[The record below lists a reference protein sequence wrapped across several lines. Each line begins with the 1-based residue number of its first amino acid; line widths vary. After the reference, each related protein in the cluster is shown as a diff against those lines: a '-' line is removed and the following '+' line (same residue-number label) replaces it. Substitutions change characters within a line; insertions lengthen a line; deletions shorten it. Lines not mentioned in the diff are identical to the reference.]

1 MAKPSTRQ
9 ELIDYCLRQLGE
21 PVLEVNVD
29 EDQIED
35 LVDDAIQYFQ
45 ERHMD
50 GVERMFL
57 KHQVSQWEIDAAR
70 TKQVGSIGI
79 HSQSFNGGAS
89 GIVRV
94 GTANTVGVV
103 TTPGS
108 IVLPNH
114 GLATGTQI
122 FYSLGVGATSI
133 GIRSDTVLAG
143 VGTTSFLGIGTDSVE
158 LYAIASGRNEIQVA
172 ASLADAKAG
181 TAISFTSVGVGSTHF
196 ITTKTEYTEA
206 RNYIEIPDHVI
217 GVNGIFRFDDN
228 TISQNMFSIS
238 YQIFLND
245 VYNFSSV
252 ELLTY
257 SMVKEYL
264 ETIQFLISPDKKV
277 RYNKRGNRLYIDMDW
292 QSQTANDYLVIDCYR
307 ILDPSSN
314 AEVYNDSFLKRYLTS
329 LIKRQWGQNLMKFQG
344 VQLPGGITL
353 NGRQLY
359 EDALRELAEL
369 QQRMTFDYELPPL
382 DMIG

>member
-70 TKQVGSIGI
+70 TKEVASSGI
-79 HSQSFNGGAS
+79 HSQSFNGSNNQG
-89 GIVRV
+89 VLNL
-94 GTANTVGVV
+94 NT
-103 TTPGS
+103 GS
-108 IVLPNH
+108 IVLPHH
-114 GLATGTQI
+114 GLTTGTQI
-122 FYSLGVGATSI
+122 FYSVGVGASSI
-133 GIRSDTVLAG
+133 GIGTSTVLAG
-143 VGTTSFLGIGTDSVE
+143 VGATTVLYSSGAGQE
-158 LYAIASGRNEIQVA
+158 LYAIADSRNEIRVA
-172 ASLADAKAG
+172 ATLADAKAG
-181 TAISFTSVGVGSTHF
+181 IGITLTGVGIGSTHF
-196 ITTKTEYTEA
+196 ISTKTEFLEA

-228 TISQNMFSIS
+228 TISQNMFSVS

-277 RYNKRGNRLYIDMDW
+277 RFNKRGNRLYIDMDW
-292 QSQTANDYLVIDCYR
+292 QSQTAGDYLVIDCYR
-307 ILDPSSN
+307 ILDPTSN
-314 AEVYNDSFLKRYLTS
+314 SEVYNDSFLKKYLTA

>member
-29 EDQIED
+29 EDQIDD
-35 LVDDAIQYFQ
+35 LVDDALQYFQ

-57 KHQVSQWEIDAAR
+57 KHQVQQWEIDAAR
-70 TKQVGSIGI
+70 TKQVGSVGI
-79 HSQSFNGGAS
+79 HSQSFSSETGVS
-89 GIVRV
+89 T
-94 GTANTVGVV
+94 TANN
-103 TTPGS
+103 

-122 FYSLGVGATSI
+122 FYSVGAGVTPI
-133 GIRSDTVLAG
+133 GIGTTASVVLAG
-143 VGTTSFLGIGTDSVE
+143 VGTTAFLGIGTDSVE
-158 LYAIASGRNEIQVA
+158 LYAIADNRNEIRVA
-172 ASLADAKAG
+172 ATAADAKAG
-181 TAISFTSVGVGSTHF
+181 TAITFTSTGIGSTHF

-206 RNYIEIPDHVI
+206 RNYIEIPEHI
-217 GVNGIFRFDDN
+217 MGVQGIFRFDDN

-252 ELLTY
+252 ELLNYT
-257 SMVKEYL
+257 MVKSYL
-264 ETIQFLISPDKKV
+264 ETIQFLVSPDKKV
-277 RYNKRGNRLYIDMDW
+277 RFNKRGNRLYIDMDW
-292 QSQTANDYLVIDCYR
+292 ASQTAGDYLVIDCYR
-307 ILDPSSN
+307 LLDPSTYS
-314 AEVYNDSFLKRYLTS
+314 EVYNDSFLKKYLTS
-329 LIKRQWGQNLMKFQG
+329 LIKRQWGQNLIKFQG
-344 VQLPGGITL
+344 VQLPGGTTL

-359 EDALRELAEL
+359 DDANAELAAL
-369 QQRMTFDYELPPL
+369 QQRMSFDYELPPL

>member
-29 EDQIED
+29 EDQIDD
-35 LVDDAIQYFQ
+35 LVDDALQYFQ

-57 KHQVSQWEIDAAR
+57 KHQISQWEIDASR
-70 TKQVGSIGI
+70 TKQVGSVGI
-79 HSQSFNGGAS
+79 HSRTFNGATGVDTNRNN
-89 GIVRV
+89 IVI
-94 GTANTVGVV
+94 
-103 TTPGS
+103 PD
-108 IVLPNH
+108 H

-122 FYSLGVGATSI
+122 FYSFSGNGQTSI
-133 GIRSDTVLAG
+133 GINTDTVLAG
-143 VGTTSFLGIGTDSVE
+143 VGTTSFLGIRTDSVE
-158 LYAIASGRNEIQVA
+158 LYAISDSRSEFRVA
-172 ASLADAKAG
+172 ASMSDAKSG
-181 TAISFTSVGVGSTHF
+181 IGITFTNVGVGSTHF

-264 ETIQFLISPDKKV
+264 ETIQFLISPDKKI

-292 QSQTANDYLVIDCYR
+292 ASATSGEYIVIDCHR
-307 ILDPSSN
+307 ILDPSTN
-314 AEVYNDSFLKRYLTS
+314 AEVYKDSFLKKYLT
-329 LIKRQWGQNLMKFQG
+329 
-344 VQLPGGITL
+344 TL
-353 NGRQLY
+353 L
-359 EDALRELAEL
+359 
-369 QQRMTFDYELPPL
+369 
-382 DMIG
+382 

>member
-29 EDQIED
+29 EDQIDD
-35 LVDDAIQYFQ
+35 LVDDALQYFQ

-70 TKQVGSIGI
+70 TKQVSSVGI
-79 HSQSFNGGAS
+79 HSQSFDGSNS
-89 GIVRV
+89 SI
-94 GTANTVGVV
+94 VGV
-103 TTPGS
+103 TNAAGT
-108 IVLPNH
+108 IILPNH

-122 FYSLGVGATSI
+122 FYSFGTNGTSLGVGQS
-133 GIRSDTVLAG
+133 TVLAG
-143 VGTTSFLGIGTDSVE
+143 VGTTSFLGISTDSVE
-158 LYAIASGRNEIQVA
+158 LYAIADNRNEIRVA
-172 ASLADAKAG
+172 ASLADSKNG
-181 TAISFTSVGVGSTHF
+181 IGITFSSVGAGQTHY
-196 ITTKTEYTEA
+196 ISTKTEFTEA

-307 ILDPSSN
+307 ILDPNSN
-314 AEVYNDSFLKRYLTS
+314 SEVYNDSFLKKYLTS

>member
-29 EDQIED
+29 EDQIDD

-50 GVERMFL
+50 GVEKMFL
-57 KHQVSQWEIDAAR
+57 KHQISQWEIDAAR
-70 TKQVGSIGI
+70 SKQVGSVGI
-79 HSQSFNGGAS
+79 HSQSFDA
-89 GIVRV
+89 
-94 GTANTVGVV
+94 
-103 TTPGS
+103 TTDVYVES
-108 IVLPNH
+108 NNIILPNH

-122 FYSLGVGATSI
+122 FYSYSGSGITTNASI
-133 GIRSDTVLAG
+133 GIGTSTVLAG
-143 VGTTSFLGIGTDSVE
+143 VGTTSFLGIGTGSVE
-158 LYAIASGRNEIQVA
+158 LYAIADNKNQIRVA
-172 ASLADAKAG
+172 ASNADAKVG
-181 TAISFTSVGVGSTHF
+181 TYITFTSIGIGSTHF
-196 ITTKTEYTEA
+196 ISTKTEYVEA

-228 TISQNMFSIS
+228 TISQNMFSVS
-238 YQIFLND
+238 YQLFLND
-245 VYNFSSV
+245 VYNFSSI

-292 QSQTANDYLVIDCYR
+292 KGAKAGDYIVIDCYR
-307 ILDPSSN
+307 ILDPSTN
-314 AEVYNDSFLKRYLTS
+314 EEVYNDSFLKKYLTA

>member
-29 EDQIED
+29 EDQIDD
-35 LVDDAIQYFQ
+35 LVDDALQYFQ

-57 KHQVSQWEIDAAR
+57 KHQVQQWEIDAAR
-70 TKQVGSIGI
+70 TKQVGSVGI
-79 HSQSFNGGAS
+79 HSQSFSSETGVS
-89 GIVRV
+89 
-94 GTANTVGVV
+94 TAANN
-103 TTPGS
+103 

-122 FYSLGVGATSI
+122 FYSVGAGVTPI
-133 GIRSDTVLAG
+133 GIGTTTPADIVLAG
-143 VGTTSFLGIGTDSVE
+143 VGTTAFLGIGTDSVE
-158 LYAIASGRNEIQVA
+158 LYAIADNRNEIRVA
-172 ASLADAKAG
+172 ATAADAKAG
-181 TAISFTSVGVGSTHF
+181 TAITFTSTGIGSTHF

-206 RNYIEIPDHVI
+206 RNYIEIPEHI
-217 GVNGIFRFDDN
+217 MGVQGIFRFDDN

-252 ELLTY
+252 ELLNYT
-257 SMVKEYL
+257 MVKSYL
-264 ETIQFLISPDKKV
+264 ETIQFLVSPDKKV
-277 RYNKRGNRLYIDMDW
+277 RFNKRGNRLYIDMDW
-292 QSQTANDYLVIDCYR
+292 ASQTAGDYLVIDCYR
-307 ILDPSSN
+307 LLDPSTYS
-314 AEVYNDSFLKRYLTS
+314 EVYNDSFLKKYLTS
-329 LIKRQWGQNLMKFQG
+329 LIKRQWGQNLIKFQG
-344 VQLPGGITL
+344 VQLPGGTTL

-359 EDALRELAEL
+359 DDANAELAAL
-369 QQRMTFDYELPPL
+369 QQRMSFDYELPPL

>member
-29 EDQIED
+29 EDQIDD
-35 LVDDAIQYFQ
+35 LVDDALQYFQ

-57 KHQVSQWEIDAAR
+57 KHQVQQWEIDAAR
-70 TKQVGSIGI
+70 TKQVGSVGI
-79 HSQSFNGGAS
+79 HSQSFSSQTGVN
-89 GIVRV
+89 
-94 GTANTVGVV
+94 TAANN
-103 TTPGS
+103 

-122 FYSLGVGATSI
+122 FYSVGAGVTPI
-133 GIRSDTVLAG
+133 GIGTTTPPDIVLAG
-143 VGTTSFLGIGTDSVE
+143 VGTTAFLGIGTDSVE
-158 LYAIASGRNEIQVA
+158 LYAIADNRNEIRVA
-172 ASLADAKAG
+172 ATAADAKAG
-181 TAISFTSVGVGSTHF
+181 TAITFSSVGVGSTHF

-206 RNYIEIPDHVI
+206 RNYIEIPEHI
-217 GVNGIFRFDDN
+217 MGVQGIFRFDDN

-252 ELLTY
+252 ELLNYT
-257 SMVKEYL
+257 MVKSYL
-264 ETIQFLISPDKKV
+264 ETIQFLVSPDKKV
-277 RYNKRGNRLYIDMDW
+277 RFNKRGNRLYIDMDW
-292 QSQTANDYLVIDCYR
+292 ASQTAGDYLVIDCYR
-307 ILDPSSN
+307 LLDPSTYS
-314 AEVYNDSFLKRYLTS
+314 EVYNDSFLKKYLTS
-329 LIKRQWGQNLMKFQG
+329 LIKRQWGQNLIKFQG
-344 VQLPGGITL
+344 VQLPGGTTL

-359 EDALRELAEL
+359 DDANAELAAL
-369 QQRMTFDYELPPL
+369 QQRMSFDYELPPL

>member
-29 EDQIED
+29 EDQIDD
-35 LVDDAIQYFQ
+35 LVDDALQYFQ

-57 KHQVSQWEIDAAR
+57 KHRISQWEIDAAR
-70 TKQVGSIGI
+70 SNQVGSIGI
-79 HSQSFNGGAS
+79 HSQSFDS
-89 GIVRV
+89 GNVSISTFR
-94 GTANTVGVV
+94 NNV
-103 TTPGS
+103 TIPE
-108 IVLPNH
+108 H
-114 GLATGTQI
+114 GLVTGQQI
-122 FYSLGVGATSI
+122 FYSFAPGTESI
-133 GIRSDTVLAG
+133 KVPVDTVLAG
-143 VGTTSFLGIGTDSVE
+143 VGTTSTLGISTDSVE
-158 LYAIASGRNEIQVA
+158 LYAIVDSRNEIRVA
-172 ASLADAKAG
+172 ANTTDAAAG
-181 TAISFTSVGVGSTHF
+181 VAITLSNAGIGSTHF
-196 ITTKTEYTEA
+196 ISTKTEYLES
-206 RNYIEIPDHVI
+206 RNYIEIPEHVI

-292 QSQTANDYLVIDCYR
+292 QSQSANDYLVIDCYR
-307 ILDPSSN
+307 LLDPSVYS
-314 AEVYNDSFLKRYLTS
+314 EVYNDSFLKKYLTS
-329 LIKRQWGQNLMKFQG
+329 LIKRQWGQNVMKFQG
-344 VQLPGGITL
+344 VKLPGGLEL
-353 NGRQLY
+353 NGRQIY
-359 EDALRELAEL
+359 EDAVRELAEL
-369 QQRMTFDYELPPL
+369 QQRMTYDYELPPL